1 MSFPSARRIFPL
13 KAAFFCAGLTL
24 AGSFLLPAIPA
35 LGQDVQGIA
44 AVVND
49 RVVSRYDVEQR
60 MKLVLST
67 SSLPA
72 TPENIERVRSQ
83 VLRGLID
90 EKLQVAEARRLEL
103 EVSEE
108 EVDEALERVASRSNR
123 SKEEITEF
131 LKANDID
138 IETLRS
144 QIYADIAWNKVISNR
159 FAPLVTIGDQEVD
172 EKMRQIEQEANQ
184 VQYHVAEIYLGFEN
198 AAQEREMQNGAR
210 RLVEQM
216 RQGVPFPAVAAQF
229 SQSATAAA
237 GGDIGWLAASQLPS
251 PIADE
256 IVKMSPGEISDPIKT
271 LNGFYIVQLI
281 NKQQGNGPNP
291 LRNRFE
297 VIRVL
302 FPVAPDAPAPAVQ
315 ARRAQAD
322 ELISNFRTCPR
333 VSEQAAAYPGAQA
346 SQPTEVEAGQIQEPL
361 RGLLQAREAGEIAP
375 PQRTPQGIEVFIVC
389 NRWDDQGAQITRDNI
404 ENNLFNQRLSMM
416 ARRHLRDLRRDAIV
430 EMR

>member
-1 MSFPSARRIFPL
+1 MPL
-13 KAAFFCAGLTL
+13 KAALFCAGLIL
-24 AGSFLLPAIPA
+24 AGSFPVSGTPAHA
-35 LGQDVQGIA
+35 QNVQGIA

-67 SSLPA
+67 SNLPA
-72 TPENIERVRSQ
+72 TPENIERVRTQ
-83 VLRGLID
+83 VLRGLVD
-90 EKLQVAEARRLEL
+90 EKLQVAEAERLEL
-103 EVSEE
+103 EVTEE

-123 SKEEITEF
+123 SREEITEF
-131 LKANDID
+131 LKANGID
-138 IETLRS
+138 IATLRS

-172 EKMRQIEQEANQ
+172 EKMHQIEQEANQ

-216 RQGVPFPAVAAQF
+216 RQGIPFPAVAAQF

-256 IVKMSPGEISDPIKT
+256 IVNMSPGEISDPIKT

-297 VIRVL
+297 VVRVL
-302 FPVAPDAPAPAVQ
+302 LPVGPEAPASAVQ

-322 ELISNFRTCPR
+322 ELVSNFRTCAR
-333 VSEQAAAYPGAQA
+333 VSEQAEAYPGAQV

-361 RGLLQAREAGEIAP
+361 RGLLQAREAGEVAP

-389 NRWDDQGAQITRDNI
+389 NRWDDQGTQITRDSI

>member
-1 MSFPSARRIFPL
+1 MSASSFSRALPL
-13 KAAFFCAGLTL
+13 KAALFCAGLIL
-24 AGSFLLPAIPA
+24 AGSFPVSGTPAHA
-35 LGQDVQGIA
+35 QNVQGIA

-67 SSLPA
+67 SNLPA
-72 TPENIERVRSQ
+72 TPENVERVRTQ
-83 VLRGLID
+83 VLRGLVD
-90 EKLQVAEARRLEL
+90 EKLQVAEAERLEL
-103 EVSEE
+103 EVTEE

-123 SKEEITEF
+123 SREEIAEF
-131 LKANDID
+131 LKANGID
-138 IETLRS
+138 IATLRS

-172 EKMRQIEQEANQ
+172 EKMHQIEQEANQ

-216 RQGVPFPAVAAQF
+216 RQGIPFPAVAAQF

-256 IVKMSPGEISDPIKT
+256 IVNMSPGEISDPIKT

-297 VIRVL
+297 VVRVL
-302 FPVAPDAPAPAVQ
+302 LPVGPEAPASAVQ

-322 ELISNFRTCPR
+322 ELVSNFRTCAR
-333 VSEQAAAYPGAQA
+333 VSEQAEAYPGAQV

-361 RGLLQAREAGEIAP
+361 RGLLQAREAGEVAP

-389 NRWDDQGAQITRDNI
+389 NRWDDQGTQITRDSI